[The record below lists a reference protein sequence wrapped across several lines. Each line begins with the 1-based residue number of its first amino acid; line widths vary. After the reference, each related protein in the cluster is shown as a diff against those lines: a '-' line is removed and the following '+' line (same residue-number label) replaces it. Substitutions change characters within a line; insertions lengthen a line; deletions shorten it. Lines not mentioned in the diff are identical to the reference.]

1 MKEEQDMQ
9 CAPGITALANI
20 RIHIPVERVR
30 HAMMLQVLEKAYVGL
45 SEPQGLSYAELLR
58 DMEREAR
65 KLLRLDVEGTV
76 FAAAAVRFHIQD
88 SNAVHGRELPEMFN
102 LVPLQSRG
110 FALRMDPALG
120 GEPVELR
127 LAPCSDLGAAVL
139 LEPDENGA
147 YHPCP
152 LTPDD
157 LHVLY
162 ATVRGEDDELYKKYI
177 WLVGF
182 SDL

>member
-1 MKEEQDMQ
+1 MAVKKPAAKKAPKKPVMKKAAGRDLES
-9 CAPGITALANI
+9 
-20 RIHIPVERVR
+20 
-30 HAMMLQVLEKAYVGL
+30 LEKKIGKV
-45 SEPQGLSYAELLR
+45 PKFFKELTTK
-58 DMEREAR
+58 E
-65 KLLRLDVEGTV
+65 
-76 FAAAAVRFHIQD
+76 
-88 SNAVHGRELPEMFN
+88 PEMFN
-102 LVPLQSRG
+102 LVPLQSLG

-120 GEPVELR
+120 QEPVELW
-127 LAPCSDLGAAVL
+127 LAPCSDLGAAVQ

-162 ATVRGEDDELYKKYI
+162 ATVKGEDDELYKKYI